1 MSLIERNHIYLG
13 DCLELMK
20 DIPDKSVDCVI
31 CDLPYQITSNKWD
44 IMIPFEELWTAYDR
58 VCKDN
63 AMICLFGSQPFS
75 SALVMSNP
83 KMFRHEWIWIKNR
96 GSNFANTVRE
106 PMKEHEHILCFSKGK
121 WTYNKQMQPRTGGG
135 AERVKYNVKFE
146 SQSSNYRDFEGRKEN
161 KLPELRVPSSW
172 QKFNTEVGLHPTQKP
187 VTCVEYLIKT
197 YTNEGDLVLDNCIG
211 SGTTAIAC
219 MNLNRDFIGFEIE
232 QKYFDI
238 ATERITKK
246 KEEMEVEKRKSK
258 GVLGEMVK
266 NIDQNSLEKTRKE
279 MLSEI
284 EYEYSME
291 RSNAA
296 KVKFNKNNDVAT
308 IYKDY
313 FSPAKVI
320 GECNRLCRQLKPTS
334 DEDFLNKYLKFA
346 EEHSNMEISQR
357 GLTKQELLEKAL
369 DFFLTIVQEVPTF
382 PTTFDE
388 CLDCLVCHIIT
399 ETYTGYMAEE
409 TVFNELVKNGFTC
422 ENTTEY
428 RQDSYY
434 GIDFFTYVDGVK
446 YAVQVKPMKFFL
458 SKQGHVQKDRLAM
471 VFKYDR
477 ALNKYKV
484 RTLYAIHNS
493 EINGNERTCE
503 LVIKNG
509 NKKKFLF
516 TLEELITVK
525 AEFPKNCT
533 MVDLTNFN

>member
-1 MSLIERNHIYLG
+1 M
-13 DCLELMK
+13 
-20 DIPDKSVDCVI
+20 
-31 CDLPYQITSNKWD
+31 
-44 IMIPFEELWTAYDR
+44 EE
-58 VCKDN
+58 
-63 AMICLFGSQPFS
+63 
-75 SALVMSNP
+75 
-83 KMFRHEWIWIKNR
+83 
-96 GSNFANTVRE
+96 
-106 PMKEHEHILCFSKGK
+106 
-121 WTYNKQMQPRTGGG
+121 
-135 AERVKYNVKFE
+135 
-146 SQSSNYRDFEGRKEN
+146 
-161 KLPELRVPSSW
+161 
-172 QKFNTEVGLHPTQKP
+172 
-187 VTCVEYLIKT
+187 VT
-197 YTNEGDLVLDNCIG
+197 
-211 SGTTAIAC
+211 
-219 MNLNRDFIGFEIE
+219 
-232 QKYFDI
+232 
-238 ATERITKK
+238 
-246 KEEMEVEKRKSK
+246 KRKAK

-266 NIDQNSLEKTRKE
+266 NINPNSLEKIRQE

-284 EYEYSME
+284 DYKYSME

-357 GLTKQELLEKAL
+357 GLTKQELLETAL

-382 PTTFDE
+382 PTIFDE
-388 CLDCLVCHIIT
+388 CIDCLVCHIIT

-422 ENTTEY
+422 ENTTDY

-446 YAVQVKPMKFFL
+446 YAVQVKPMKFFT

-484 RTLYAIHNS
+484 KTLYAIHNS
-493 EINGNERTCE
+493 EINGKERTCE

-509 NKKKFLF
+509 NRKKFLF
-516 TLEELITVK
+516 TLEELISVK

-533 MVDLTNFN
+533 MFDLTNFN